1 MSGNELNI
9 PSKACSLDNYIR
21 RKSADRSGFLSKKKS
36 LTTNSKRHPTKQQ
49 KGQKACVS
57 ISVGIVRL
65 SAHKELSIKRGS
77 RVFVSVPRN
86 ANSDTV
92 KKLAVDKHA
101 NLNQYFCA
109 LEDYVLLYPDTKVV
123 EFLPGSNENFDVE
136 KYKELLGKPFQKVDL
151 YLCSEIDFISDIS
164 EQIDDEKHGEGTSAG
179 CIKTFDSA
187 STDVL
192 DIDDVDDN
200 VLNSHYLDKYL
211 DPIPIHV
218 TDDNEKVADNVFKE
232 QQKINKVTC
241 PICHERFFNFRD

>member
-1 MSGNELNI
+1 MADKKRCFSCKGAVSETDKFCGKCGLDITDKYCPFCGDRLRDMSCNVCGKKISLNTQADSVNMVASFCAQPRPQAKSSSAVSAGGDDAGRWFGDDSNMSGNELNI

-136 KYKELLGKPFQKVDL
+136 KYKELL
-151 YLCSEIDFISDIS
+151 
-164 EQIDDEKHGEGTSAG
+164 
-179 CIKTFDSA
+179 
-187 STDVL
+187 
-192 DIDDVDDN
+192 
-200 VLNSHYLDKYL
+200 
-211 DPIPIHV
+211 
-218 TDDNEKVADNVFKE
+218 
-232 QQKINKVTC
+232 
-241 PICHERFFNFRD
+241 